1 MIAAAEI
8 FNAKILIVDDQQANV
23 QLLEKMLRGAG
34 YVSISSSMNPFEI
47 CGLHQKN
54 HYDLILLDLQ
64 MPGMD
69 GFQVMEGLKEVERDG
84 YLPVIVITAQS
95 AYKLHAL
102 DVGAMDFVSKPFDVL
117 EVKTRIRNM
126 LEVRLLYRELERQD
140 QLLQENN
147 IELERARLLSEKAN
161 LAKSDFLSTVSHELR
176 TPLTSIRGALALIV
190 GGAVGE
196 LPEAAKPLVEIAHKN
211 SERLILLVNDILDME
226 KIEAGKM
233 EFNVSP
239 FKLMPLL
246 QQALDGNRAYAD
258 LYKVNYELESEI
270 PEAMVSVDSN
280 RLLQVFANLL
290 SNAAKYSPA
299 GGKVSIAV
307 ERINGC
313 IRVAVKDSGAGIP
326 DEFKDRIFRKFA
338 QADSSTTRN
347 KGGTGLGLSIAKSII
362 ERMDGSI
369 WFDSKPDVL
378 TVFYVELPEW
388 VGTEYSAG
396 APGGIERRK
405 PWRTN

>member
-8 FNAKILIVDDQQANV
+8 LKAKVLIVDDQQANV

-34 YVSISSSMNPFEI
+34 YVSISSSMNPFEV
-47 CGLHQKN
+47 CGLHLNN
-54 HYDLILLDLQ
+54 HYELILLDLQ

-69 GFQVMEGLKEVERDG
+69 GFQVMEGLKEIEQDG
-84 YLPVIVITAQS
+84 YLPVIVITAQP
-95 AYKLHAL
+95 AYKLRAL
-102 DVGAMDFVSKPFDVL
+102 EVGAIDFVSKPFDVL
-117 EVKTRIRNM
+117 EVKTRIHNM
-126 LEVRLLYRELERQD
+126 LEVRLLYRERKRQD
-140 QLLQENN
+140 QLLQEKN
-147 IELERARLLSEKAN
+147 IELERIRSVAEKAN

-176 TPLTSIRGALALIV
+176 TPLTSIRGALALIA

-196 LPEAAKPLVEIAHKN
+196 LPEAAKPLIEIAHKN

-270 PEAMVSVDSN
+270 PEAMVSVDGN
-280 RLLQVFANLL
+280 RLMQVFANLL

-299 GGKVSIAV
+299 GGKVLIAV
-307 ERINGC
+307 ERINGR

-326 DEFKDRIFRKFA
+326 DELKDHIFQKFA

-347 KGGTGLGLSIAKSII
+347 KGGTGLGLSIAKAII
-362 ERMDGSI
+362 ERMGGSI
-369 WFDSKPDVL
+369 GFDSQPNVQ
-378 TVFYVELPEW
+378 TVFYVELPE
-388 VGTEYSAG
+388 
-396 APGGIERRK
+396 
-405 PWRTN
+405 